1 MRLFAG
7 VLFAGCLTGCGLGV
21 SGEQS
26 RLTGA
31 MPERFSGAGNALCA
45 QDVSE
50 PTAYAGQA
58 EDVGTARSEQCAQA
72 ECSAVDEDVAYALEY
87 AEGDVDEEQALKE
100 QLSCYKPFGLAYD
113 EKKNVLTYNGKRV
126 RYFEDFYPVGD
137 DGEEAY
143 AGTDF
148 FDEKGVVDVCAV
160 RDFSG
165 IVRAADGSFD
175 PGGRLTGLRQ
185 CSDGEFR
192 ARDIEALVH
201 PPVKEATAVEDG
213 EPASPEE
220 MEKIAA
226 EYAPFGVTYDA
237 KADVWYYKGEKI
249 HVFQDILMSNGESAT
264 GGRFS
269 GSLRQYNQ
277 EDGTADICTVRDFEV
292 LNAEG
297 NGTLK
302 GIECRTQ
309 KKQS

>member
-1 MRLFAG
+1 MKTAKKARSCRRMAISLAG
-7 VLFAGCLTGCGLGV
+7 VVLTGSLTGCGA
-21 SGEQS
+21 GEVMSAVVDMGQ
-26 RLTGA
+26 TTA
-31 MPERFSGAGNALCA
+31 A
-45 QDVSE
+45 QAQE
-50 PTAYAGQA
+50 CTAFGQTAA
-58 EDVGTARSEQCAQA
+58 EDTAWAIENAQEDISER
-72 ECSAVDEDVAYALEY
+72 EFYA
-87 AEGDVDEEQALKE
+87 E

-165 IVRAADGSFD
+165 VVRAADGSFD

-185 CSDGEFR
+185 CSDREFR

-237 KADVWYYKGEKI
+237 KADVWYYKDEKI

-277 EDGTADICTVRDFEV
+277 EDGTVDICTVRDFEV